1 MTMFL
6 NKTLPS
12 RLINKTAIKL
22 FGILALGLVL
32 NACGEDKPSQP
43 KTETPAKAAETKTLE
58 TKTDAAKPAEEA
70 KTSAANTNE
79 KPSDA
84 TEQKQAAEQKAEDKA
99 AKEVDSKKADD
110 KKSDVKAL
118 SIEEGK
124 KRYET
129 TCKACHEQG
138 LLDAPKLTDKAN
150 WAKRLEQGVDT
161 LHAHSAKGFNK
172 MPAQAA
178 GDVSEAEVYA
188 AVDYMVSQV
197 K

>member
-1 MTMFL
+1 M
-6 NKTLPS
+6 
-12 RLINKTAIKL
+12 I
-22 FGILALGLVL
+22 
-32 NACGEDKPSQP
+32 
-43 KTETPAKAAETKTLE
+43 
-58 TKTDAAKPAEEA
+58 
-70 KTSAANTNE
+70 
-79 KPSDA
+79 
-84 TEQKQAAEQKAEDKA
+84 
-99 AKEVDSKKADD
+99 
-110 KKSDVKAL
+110 KSDVKAL